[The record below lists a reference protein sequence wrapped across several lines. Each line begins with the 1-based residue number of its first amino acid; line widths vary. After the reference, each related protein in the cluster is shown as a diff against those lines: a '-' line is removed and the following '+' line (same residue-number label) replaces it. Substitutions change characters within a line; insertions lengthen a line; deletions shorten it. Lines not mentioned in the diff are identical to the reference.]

1 MLSTHRREVLFLWR
15 GDGAGSSLP
24 VELGIPGSWQ
34 VENALCALKT
44 LEILVGKY
52 PKITRGT
59 VQAGLKEARWPGAAG
74 ADFQRSCVFPWIGA
88 HNEDAVRKLRFSF
101 DAIFP
106 ERTVVYIMG
115 VLADKDYSGMIRQM
129 FRSGD
134 RVFTVTPPN
143 PRGAWPAEALAAALQ
158 NCGVSAVPC
167 ESSAEAVRH
176 AVAEAG
182 REDVILAFGSLSY
195 LKGIREQFSLTRSF
209 QREGA
214 AAGVRKYGADLRG
227 EKTV

>member
-1 MLSTHRREVLFLWR
+1 MFFL
-15 GDGAGSSLP
+15 D
-24 VELGIPGSWQ
+24 
-34 VENALCALKT
+34 
-44 LEILVGKY
+44 
-52 PKITRGT
+52 
-59 VQAGLKEARWPGAAG
+59 
-74 ADFQRSCVFPWIGA
+74 GA

-143 PRGAWPAEALAAALQ
+143 PRGLPAEALAAALQ

-176 AVAEAG
+176 AIAEAG

-214 AAGVRKYGADLRG
+214 AAGVRSMAQI
-227 EKTV
+227 